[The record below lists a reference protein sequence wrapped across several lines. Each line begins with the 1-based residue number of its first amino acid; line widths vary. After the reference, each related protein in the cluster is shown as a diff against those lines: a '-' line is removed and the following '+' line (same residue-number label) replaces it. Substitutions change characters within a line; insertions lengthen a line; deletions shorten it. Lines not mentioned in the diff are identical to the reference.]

1 MKAGKVFSIA
11 RDNPAVPGCTVSGE
25 MLPGVLCFSL
35 AAGTDISAERYPN
48 DTLQLQ
54 LAGYSRL
61 TAPDGEITLAPG
73 TFAVK
78 PAHTDIGVAAEGHQ
92 DSIYLEMDL
101 PKENT
106 MHQSIQA
113 GEIFALADL
122 VPYQDGKIVNMD
134 VVNSDHLKFVVMAFD
149 DGCALAEHAA
159 PGDALVFALEGH
171 AEIGYDGESHAIA
184 AGENFRFAKG
194 GLHSVRAT
202 GRFKMALLLMRD

>member
-1 MKAGKVFSIA
+1 MQAGKVFSLA
-11 RDNPAVPGCTVSGE
+11 QDNPAVPGCTVSGE
-25 MLPGVLCFSL
+25 ILPGVICFSL
-35 AAGTDISAERYPN
+35 AAGTDISAERYPG
-48 DTLQLQ
+48 DVLQLQ
-54 LAGYSRL
+54 LAGRSRL
-61 TAPDGEITLAPG
+61 AAPGGGITLAPG

-106 MHQSIQA
+106 MHQAIKA
-113 GEIFALADL
+113 GDVFALADL
-122 VPYQDGKIVNMD
+122 VPYQDGKIVNRD

-149 DGCALAEHAA
+149 DGSALAEHAA
-159 PGDALVFALEGH
+159 PGEALVFALEGK
-171 AEIGYDGESHAIA
+171 AEIGYEGETHPIA

>member
-134 VVNSDHLKFVVMAFD
+134 VVNSDHLKFVIMAFD

>member
-1 MKAGKVFSIA
+1 MQAGKVFSLA
-11 RDNPAVPGCTVSGE
+11 QDNPAVPGCTVSGE
-25 MLPGVLCFSL
+25 ILPGVLCFSL
-35 AAGTDISAERYPN
+35 AAGTDISAERYPG
-48 DTLQLQ
+48 DVLQLQ
-54 LAGYSRL
+54 LAGRSRL
-61 TAPDGEITLAPG
+61 AAPGGDRTLAPG

-106 MHQSIQA
+106 MHQAIQA

-134 VVNSDHLKFVVMAFD
+134 VVNSDHLKFVVMAFN
-149 DGCALAEHAA
+149 DGSALAEHAA
-159 PGDALVFALEGH
+159 PGEALVFALEGK
-171 AEIGYDGESHAIA
+171 AEIGYEGETHPIA

>member
-1 MKAGKVFSIA
+1 MQAGKVFSLA
-11 RDNPAVPGCTVSGE
+11 QDNPAVPGCTVSGE
-25 MLPGVLCFSL
+25 ILPGVICFSL
-35 AAGTDISAERYPN
+35 AAGTDISAERYPG
-48 DTLQLQ
+48 DVLQLQ
-54 LAGYSRL
+54 LAGRSRL
-61 TAPDGEITLAPG
+61 AAPAGGITLAPG

-78 PAHTDIGVAAEGHQ
+78 PAHIDIGVAAEGHQ

-106 MHQSIQA
+106 MHQAIKA
-113 GEIFALADL
+113 GDVFALADL

-149 DGCALAEHAA
+149 DGSALAEHAA
-159 PGDALVFALEGH
+159 PGEALVFALEGK
-171 AEIGYDGESHAIA
+171 AEIGYEGETHPIA

>member
-134 VVNSDHLKFVVMAFD
+134 VVNNDHLKFVVMAFD

-159 PGDALVFALEGH
+159 PGDALVFALEGK